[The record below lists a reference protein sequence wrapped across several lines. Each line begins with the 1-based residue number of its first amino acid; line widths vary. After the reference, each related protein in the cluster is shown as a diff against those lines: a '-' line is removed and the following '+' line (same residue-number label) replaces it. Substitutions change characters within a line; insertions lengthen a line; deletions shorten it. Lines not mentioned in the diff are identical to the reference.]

1 MVGLQS
7 SRVTDGIQIS
17 DTNCHRDLKKHCRDL
32 EMKLMLEQLEKDTI
46 EIPSPLPNEMMCM
59 VLEAWETLEIDTQR
73 EFKSL
78 FMTNALDGSEDYLVL
93 DKLFTLI

>member
-7 SRVTDGIQIS
+7 SRVADGIQIN
-17 DTNCHRDLKKHCRDL
+17 DTNCCRDL
-32 EMKLMLEQLEKDTI
+32 EIKLMLEQLEKDTI

>member
-1 MVGLQS
+1 
-7 SRVTDGIQIS
+7 
-17 DTNCHRDLKKHCRDL
+17 
-32 EMKLMLEQLEKDTI
+32 MKLMLQQLEKDTI

-59 VLEAWETLEIDTQR
+59 VLKAWETLEIDTQR